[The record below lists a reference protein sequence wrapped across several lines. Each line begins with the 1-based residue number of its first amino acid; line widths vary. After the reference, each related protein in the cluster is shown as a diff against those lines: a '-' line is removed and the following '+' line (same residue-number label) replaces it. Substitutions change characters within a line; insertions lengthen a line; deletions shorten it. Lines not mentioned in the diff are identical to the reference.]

1 MSSLLP
7 KETPTADRSSTTVE
21 AHSLLTT
28 ANVRAATVVPDRSTD
43 AMPVPAPKSGVA
55 AHGWRRV
62 IPYLLAT
69 PYALVLL
76 LFLVVPIGLIVTISF
91 WQYSSFVM
99 KPAFVL
105 DNYLL
110 VFSPVYL
117 KTYLNTFR
125 FAAMVWAL
133 ALLIGFPVAYF
144 LAFEVQSARMRTA
157 LFLFCTVPFLTSN
170 IIRSISW
177 IPFLGRQGLLNSALI
192 GVGVVAEPL
201 DIFLF
206 SDVSVVLSMVHLYTL
221 FMVAPIFN
229 TMMRIDH
236 SLLEAARDAGASEW
250 GVIREVVIPLS
261 LPGITIGT
269 IFVIAL
275 TLGDYST
282 VRLMSGGQA
291 SSAGL
296 AISNMINSLQYPPAA
311 ANAVVLLV
319 VTLTVVGVLL
329 RFVDIRKEL

>member
-1 MSSLLP
+1 MSSLLH
-7 KETPTADRSSTTVE
+7 KESATALPSPN
-21 AHSLLTT
+21 LLDQN
-28 ANVRAATVVPDRSTD
+28 ALLAGDSAP
-43 AMPVPAPKSGVA
+43 AVPAPATAVGSGLTTQ
-55 AHGWRRV
+55 GWRRLV
-62 IPYLLAT
+62 PYLLAA
-69 PYALVLL
+69 PYTLVLL
-76 LFLVVPIGLIVTISF
+76 LFLVAPIVLIVTISF

-110 VFSPVYL
+110 LLSPVYL

-125 FAAMVWAL
+125 FALIVWSFTV
-133 ALLIGFPVAYF
+133 LIGFPVAYF
-144 LAFEVQSARMRTA
+144 LAIEIQSARWRMT
-157 LFLFCTVPFLTSN
+157 LFLLCTVPFLTSN

-177 IPFLGRQGLLNSALI
+177 IPFLGRQGLLNSALL
-192 GVGVVAEPL
+192 GLGVVDEPVS
-201 DIFLF
+201 IFLF
-206 SDVSVVLSMVHLYTL
+206 SDVSVILSMVHLYTL
-221 FMVAPIFN
+221 FMVVPVFN

-236 SLLEAARDAGASEW
+236 SLLEAARDNGASEW

-261 LPGITIGT
+261 LPGVIIGT
-269 IFVIAL
+269 IFVMAL
-275 TLGDYST
+275 ALGDYST

-311 ANAVVLLV
+311 ANAVVLLI
-319 VTLTVVGVLL
+319 VTLLIVGTLL

>member
-7 KETPTADRSSTTVE
+7 KENTTVVLTSHE
-21 AHSLLTT
+21 PHSSLGEPSLDS
-28 ANVRAATVVPDRSTD
+28 AAATASQRAST
-43 AMPVPAPKSGVA
+43 ALAGQ
-55 AHGWRRV
+55 GWRRLV
-62 IPYLLAT
+62 PYLLAA
-69 PYALVLL
+69 PYTLVLL
-76 LFLVVPIGLIVTISF
+76 LFLVVPILLIVTISF

-105 DNYLL
+105 DNYGL

-125 FAAMVWAL
+125 FAAIVWAFTL
-133 ALLIGFPVAYF
+133 AIGFPVAYF
-144 LAFEVQSARMRTA
+144 LAFEVQSVRVRTA
-157 LFLFCTVPFLTSN
+157 LFLLCTVPFLTSN

-177 IPFLGRQGLLNSALI
+177 IPFLGRQGLLNSALL
-192 GVGVVAEPL
+192 GLGVVDEPVS
-201 DIFLF
+201 IFLF
-206 SDVSVVLSMVHLYTL
+206 SDVSVVLSLVHLYTL
-221 FMVAPIFN
+221 FMVVPIFN

-236 SLLEAARDAGASEW
+236 SLVEAARDAGASEL
-250 GVIREVVIPLS
+250 GVIRAVIIPLS

-269 IFVIAL
+269 IFVVAL
-275 TLGDYST
+275 ALGDYST

-311 ANAVVLLV
+311 ANAVVLLAA
-319 VTLTVVGVLL
+319 TLLIVGILL

>member
-1 MSSLLP
+1 MSSLLHN
-7 KETPTADRSSTTVE
+7 ESATVLRSSTLSETNTLIAGGVPDE
-21 AHSLLTT
+21 VVASP
-28 ANVRAATVVPDRSTD
+28 AAAATTG
-43 AMPVPAPKSGVA
+43 SGIAVQ
-55 AHGWRRV
+55 GWRQI
-62 IPYLLAT
+62 IPYLLAA

-76 LFLVVPIGLIVTISF
+76 IFLVAPIVLIVTISF
-91 WQYSSFVM
+91 WRYSSFVM
-99 KPAFVL
+99 KPDFIF

-125 FAAMVWAL
+125 FAAIVWGL
-133 ALLIGFPVAYF
+133 TLLIGFPIAYF
-144 LAFEVQSARMRTA
+144 LAVEIQSARLRMA
-157 LFLFCTVPFLTSN
+157 LFLLCTVPFLTSN

-177 IPFLGRQGLLNSALI
+177 IPFLGRQGLLNSALL
-192 GVGVVAEPL
+192 GLGLVDEPMS
-201 DIFLF
+201 IFLF
-206 SDVSVVLSMVHLYTL
+206 SDFSVILSMVHLYTL
-221 FMVAPIFN
+221 FMVVPVFN

-236 SLLEAARDAGASEW
+236 SLLEAARDGGASEW

-269 IFVIAL
+269 IFVVAL
-275 TLGDYST
+275 ALGDYST

-319 VTLTVVGVLL
+319 VTLLIVGTLL

>member
-1 MSSLLP
+1 MSSLLR
-7 KETPTADRSSTTVE
+7 KEPATALPSTNLAENQRLTAGGVVAPTA
-21 AHSLLTT
+21 
-28 ANVRAATVVPDRSTD
+28 
-43 AMPVPAPKSGVA
+43 APPVA
-55 AHGWRRV
+55 AAVGSDLRVQGWRQL
-62 IPYLLAT
+62 IPYLLAA
-69 PYALVLL
+69 PYTLVLL
-76 LFLVVPIGLIVTISF
+76 LFLVAPIVLIVTISF

-99 KPAFVL
+99 KPAFVF

-110 VFSPVYL
+110 LFSPVYL

-125 FAAMVWAL
+125 FAAIVWAL
-133 ALLIGFPVAYF
+133 TLVIGFPIAYF
-144 LAFEVQSARMRTA
+144 LAIEIQSARLRMA
-157 LFLFCTVPFLTSN
+157 LFLLCTVPFLTSN

-177 IPFLGRQGLLNSALI
+177 VPFLGRQGLLNSALLWI
-192 GVGVVAEPL
+192 GVIEEPL
-201 DIFLF
+201 SLFLF
-206 SDVSVVLSMVHLYTL
+206 SDFSVILSMVHLYTL
-221 FMVAPIFN
+221 FMVVPTFN

-236 SLLEAARDAGASEW
+236 SLLEAARDGGASEW

-269 IFVIAL
+269 IFVVAL
-275 TLGDYST
+275 ALGDYST

-319 VTLTVVGVLL
+319 VTLLIVGTLL

>member
-1 MSSLLP
+1 MRAASAFPPDEARL
-7 KETPTADRSSTTVE
+7 STT
-21 AHSLLTT
+21 SQNMLLEGDTP
-28 ANVRAATVVPDRSTD
+28 AVPSSETRVSEKGE
-43 AMPVPAPKSGVA
+43 VL
-55 AHGWRRV
+55 GWRWIV
-62 IPYLLAT
+62 PYLLAT

-76 LFLVVPIGLIVTISF
+76 VFLVVPICLIVMISF

-99 KPAFVL
+99 KPAFIF

-125 FAAMVWAL
+125 FAAIVWTL
-133 ALLIGFPVAYF
+133 TVLIGFPVAYF
-144 LAFEVQSARMRTA
+144 LAIEVQSTRWKMT
-157 LFLFCTVPFLTSN
+157 LFLLCTVPFLTSN

-177 IPFLGRQGLLNSALI
+177 VPFLGRQGLLNSALL
-192 GVGVVAEPL
+192 GLGLVDEPVS
-201 DIFLF
+201 IFLF
-206 SDVSVVLSMVHLYTL
+206 SDFSVILSMVHLYTL
-221 FMVAPIFN
+221 FMVVPVFN

-236 SLLEAARDAGASEW
+236 NLLEAARDGGASEW
-250 GVIREVVIPLS
+250 GVIREVVLPLS
-261 LPGITIGT
+261 LPGLMIGT
-269 IFVIAL
+269 IFVVAL
-275 TLGDYST
+275 ALGDYST

-291 SSAGL
+291 SNAGL

-319 VTLTVVGVLL
+319 VTLLIVGTLL

>member
-1 MSSLLP
+1 MSSLLRN
-7 KETPTADRSSTTVE
+7 EPTAAYSSTNQPE
-21 AHSLLTT
+21 KALIHSADDVT
-28 ANVRAATVVPDRSTD
+28 AVDQAVTAPAAP
-43 AMPVPAPKSGVA
+43 VA
-55 AHGWRRV
+55 AGKSRAWGQLV
-62 IPYLLAT
+62 PYLLAT

-76 LFLVVPIGLIVTISF
+76 IFLVVPILLIVTISF

-99 KPAFVL
+99 RPAFVW
-105 DNYLL
+105 DNYAL

-125 FAAMVWAL
+125 FAALVWIF

-144 LAFEVQSARMRTA
+144 LAIEIQSTRLKMT
-157 LFLFCTVPFLTSN
+157 LFLLCTVPFLTSN

-177 IPFLGRQGLLNSALI
+177 IPFLGRQGILNSALLNLGLI
-192 GVGVVAEPL
+192 AEPL

-206 SDVSVVLSMVHLYTL
+206 SDVSVVLAMVHLYTL
-221 FMVAPIFN
+221 FMVVPIFN

-236 SLLEAARDAGASEW
+236 SLLEAARDGGASEW

-261 LPGITIGT
+261 MPGIMIGT
-269 IFVIAL
+269 IFVVAL
-275 TLGDYST
+275 ALGDYST

-291 SSAGL
+291 SNAGL

-319 VTLTVVGVLL
+319 VTLAIVGTLL

>member
-1 MSSLLP
+1 MSSLLR
-7 KETPTADRSSTTVE
+7 KDTSTAVRRLATHE
-21 AHSLLTT
+21 AHSVITNPDESALPAT
-28 ANVRAATVVPDRSTD
+28 AAVPGRSAGEATAA
-43 AMPVPAPKSGVA
+43 SGLAVQ
-55 AHGWRRV
+55 GWRRI

-76 LFLVVPIGLIVTISF
+76 VFLVAPIVLIVTISF
-91 WQYSSFVM
+91 WKYSSFVM
-99 KPAFVL
+99 KPDFVL

-125 FAAMVWAL
+125 FTVIVWAL
-133 ALLIGFPVAYF
+133 TLLIGFPVAYF
-144 LAFEVQSARMRTA
+144 LAFEVQSVRLRTT
-157 LFLFCTVPFLTSN
+157 LFLLCTVPFLTSN

-192 GVGVVAEPL
+192 GLGVVDEPVS
-201 DIFLF
+201 IFLF
-206 SDVSVVLSMVHLYTL
+206 SDVSVILSMVHLYTL
-221 FMVAPIFN
+221 FMVVPIFN
-229 TMMRIDH
+229 TMTRIDH
-236 SLLEAARDAGASEW
+236 SLVEAARDAGASEW
-250 GVIREVVIPLS
+250 GVLREVIIPLS

-311 ANAVVLLV
+311 ANAVVLLI
-319 VTLTVVGVLL
+319 VTLTIVGVLL

>member
-1 MSSLLP
+1 MSSLLHN
-7 KETPTADRSSTTVE
+7 EPTAAYPSTTQSEESLVHGVE
-21 AHSLLTT
+21 SMDAVDKPTT
-28 ANVRAATVVPDRSTD
+28 LPTVQQTVGTTRTLGKF
-43 AMPVPAPKSGVA
+43 V
-55 AHGWRRV
+55 
-62 IPYLLAT
+62 PYLLAT

-76 LFLVVPIGLIVTISF
+76 IFLVVPIVLIVTISF

-105 DNYLL
+105 DNYQL

-125 FAAMVWAL
+125 FAALVWL
-133 ALLIGFPVAYF
+133 FALLIGFPVAYF
-144 LAFEVQSARMRTA
+144 LAIEIQSTRLKMT
-157 LFLFCTVPFLTSN
+157 LFLLCTVPFLTSN

-177 IPFLGRQGLLNSALI
+177 IPFLGRQGLLNSALLNLGLI
-192 GVGVVAEPL
+192 AEPL

-206 SDVSVVLSMVHLYTL
+206 SDVSVVLAMVHLYTL
-221 FMVAPIFN
+221 FMVVPIFN

-236 SLLEAARDAGASEW
+236 SLLEAARDGGASEW

-261 LPGITIGT
+261 MPGITIGT
-269 IFVIAL
+269 IFVVAL
-275 TLGDYST
+275 ALGDYST

-291 SSAGL
+291 SNAGL

-319 VTLTVVGVLL
+319 VTLAIVGTLL

>member
-1 MSSLLP
+1 M
-7 KETPTADRSSTTVE
+7 
-21 AHSLLTT
+21 
-28 ANVRAATVVPDRSTD
+28 
-43 AMPVPAPKSGVA
+43 
-55 AHGWRRV
+55 
-62 IPYLLAT
+62 
-69 PYALVLL
+69 
-76 LFLVVPIGLIVTISF
+76 
-91 WQYSSFVM
+91 
-99 KPAFVL
+99 
-105 DNYLL
+105 
-110 VFSPVYL
+110 
-117 KTYLNTFR
+117 
-125 FAAMVWAL
+125 
-133 ALLIGFPVAYF
+133 
-144 LAFEVQSARMRTA
+144 A
-157 LFLFCTVPFLTSN
+157 LFLLCTVPFLTSN

-177 IPFLGRQGLLNSALI
+177 IPFLGRQGLLNGALLVL
-192 GVGVVAEPL
+192 GLVDEPL

-236 SLLEAARDAGASEW
+236 SLLEAARDAGAGEW

-319 VTLTVVGVLL
+319 VTLTIVGVLL

>member
-1 MSSLLP
+1 MSSLLR
-7 KETPTADRSSTTVE
+7 KEPSTAPRPVATGE
-21 AHSLLTT
+21 AHHLN
-28 ANVRAATVVPDRSTD
+28 ANSDARAAALPPGGSTGAAAVPTPKAGVVVR
-43 AMPVPAPKSGVA
+43 
-55 AHGWRRV
+55 GWRRL

-91 WQYSSFVM
+91 WKYSSFVM
-99 KPAFVL
+99 KPDFVL

-125 FAAMVWAL
+125 FAAIVWVL
-133 ALLIGFPVAYF
+133 TLITGFPVAYF
-144 LAFEVQSARMRTA
+144 LAFEVQSVRLRMA
-157 LFLFCTVPFLTSN
+157 LFLLCTVPFLTSN

-177 IPFLGRQGLLNSALI
+177 IPFLGRQGLLNGALL
-192 GVGVVAEPL
+192 GLGLVDEPL

-236 SLLEAARDAGASEW
+236 SLLEAARDAGAGEW

-319 VTLTVVGVLL
+319 VTLTIVGVLL

>member
-1 MSSLLP
+1 M
-7 KETPTADRSSTTVE
+7 VE
-21 AHSLLTT
+21 AHRLNDNS
-28 ANVRAATVVPDRSTD
+28 AARAAAVVPGGGTAETS
-43 AMPVPAPKSGVA
+43 VPAPKSGVA
-55 AHGWRRV
+55 ARGWRRL

-91 WQYSSFVM
+91 WKYSSFVM
-99 KPAFVL
+99 KPDFVL

-125 FAAMVWAL
+125 FAAIVWVL
-133 ALLIGFPVAYF
+133 TLLIGFPVAYF

-236 SLLEAARDAGASEW
+236 SLLEAARDAGAGEW

>member
-1 MSSLLP
+1 MSSLLH
-7 KETPTADRSSTTVE
+7 KESATALPSSNLPE
-21 AHSLLTT
+21 SSPLL
-28 ANVRAATVVPDRSTD
+28 ADSAPAGALS
-43 AMPVPAPKSGVA
+43 AVPAASAPSGIVVR
-55 AHGWRRV
+55 GWRRI
-62 IPYLLAT
+62 IPYLLAA
-69 PYALVLL
+69 PYTLVLL
-76 LFLVVPIGLIVTISF
+76 LFLVAPIVLIVTISF

-110 VFSPVYL
+110 LLSPVYL

-125 FAAMVWAL
+125 FAGIVWVFT
-133 ALLIGFPVAYF
+133 LLIGFPVAYF
-144 LAFEVQSARMRTA
+144 LAIEIQSARLRMT
-157 LFLFCTVPFLTSN
+157 LFLLCTVPFLTSN

-177 IPFLGRQGLLNSALI
+177 IPFLGRQGLLNSALM
-192 GVGVVAEPL
+192 GLGVVDEPVS
-201 DIFLF
+201 IFLF
-206 SDVSVVLSMVHLYTL
+206 SDVSVILSMVHLYTL
-221 FMVAPIFN
+221 FMVVPVFN

-236 SLLEAARDAGASEW
+236 SLLEAARDGGASEW

-261 LPGITIGT
+261 MPGIIIGT

-275 TLGDYST
+275 ALGDYST

-311 ANAVVLLV
+311 ANAVILLV
-319 VTLTVVGVLL
+319 VTLLIVGTLL